1 MTLFVSKL
9 SLGNAGN
16 PIGKEIYDRPCELY
30 DTEYEIIDDGEE
42 YEVTDADMVEDDE
55 DEEVD
60 DDMKKFLIKEFRE
73 GRLRQGWGN
82 EDGVYNLNLKI
93 GEGAYYDENGRIQP
107 EEGWI
112 CSFMHLYGKSQKQAI
127 GRFRIL
133 SRLLD
138 MEEDDIVFV
147 PNIPS
152 DDMFSVA
159 TVDGEGY
166 EFKLMEEYYGH
177 GHIIHV
183 RDVEEYYYGDDTLPK
198 KTWSFRQAVVRIRKD
213 EKFKKFLEKS
223 YFKR

>member
-16 PIGKEIYDRPCELY
+16 PIGKIIYDRPCELY
-30 DTEYEIIDDGEE
+30 DKEFDDEDVELEE
-42 YEVTDADMVEDDE
+42 YEEDDE
-55 DEEVD
+55 KEEVD
-60 DDMKKFLIKEFRE
+60 DDMKKVLIEQFQDGK
-73 GRLRQGWGN
+73 LRQGWGYEYGVFSLN
-82 EDGVYNLNLKI
+82 LEDGKGSYR
-93 GEGAYYDENGRIQP
+93 DENGKLQP
-107 EEGWI
+107 TEEWV
-112 CSFMHLYGKSQKQAI
+112 CSYMHLYNKSQKQAI

-159 TVDGEGY
+159 TVDSEGY

-183 RDVEEYYYGDDTLPK
+183 KDVEEYYYGDDTLPK
-198 KTWSFRQAVVRIRKD
+198 KIWSFRQAVIRIRK
-213 EKFKKFLEKS
+213 EEEFKMFLEKMGYPLNS
-223 YFKR
+223 R